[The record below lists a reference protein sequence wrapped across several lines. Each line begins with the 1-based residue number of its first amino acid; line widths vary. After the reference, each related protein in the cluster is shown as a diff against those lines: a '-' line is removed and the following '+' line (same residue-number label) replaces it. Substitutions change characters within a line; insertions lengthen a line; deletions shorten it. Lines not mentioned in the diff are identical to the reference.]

1 VNYTDGS
8 SQQISIGLS
17 DWTLGGGAGKVA
29 FGNTIAV
36 TTPYRDIV
44 GSGKTDNVKTY
55 VYAADSALQSG
66 KTVGSVT
73 LPPDL
78 DQGQFHVFSIAFG

>member
-1 VNYTDGS
+1 M
-8 SQQISIGLS
+8 
-17 DWTLGGGAGKVA
+17 A

-55 VYAADSALQSG
+55 IYAADSALTAG
-66 KTVGSVT
+66 KTVSSVT
-73 LPPDL
+73 LPADV